1 MVNPTKP
8 PHGTAQLSVSEA
20 RERIMREIGPIART
34 EPVDI
39 RHALGRVLSQD
50 VLAPFDV
57 PPHINSAMDGYAVR
71 SHDLSREDP
80 RDLAIIGTAWAGR
93 PYKGASVRAGQ
104 TVQVMTGAVMPAG
117 ADTVLMQEHI
127 QRQGNTISIDPKQMP
142 TWVKGQ
148 HIRAAGEDL
157 PKGVLVLHA
166 GRRILSADLGL
177 LASLGIGRVE
187 VRQRL
192 KVALFCTGDELR
204 SIGEPLE
211 EGSIY
216 DSNRY
221 TLYGMLTRLG
231 VEIHDLG
238 IVPDQHAVIR
248 ETLIDASATA
258 DVVIGTGG
266 VSVGDADYVKAVLQ
280 ELGQVHFW
288 KVAMKPGRPL
298 AFGRIG
304 TAQFFGLPGNPVAV
318 MVGFYQFAQPALARM
333 AGETDPVLAP
343 TWRVPCTSRLSRK
356 TGRTEFMR
364 GVLETSPQGPTVRK
378 TGTQGSGV
386 LHSMSMANCFIVLP
400 PDQGNVEP
408 GTLVEVQP
416 FSGLV

>member
-1 MVNPTKP
+1 
-8 PHGTAQLSVSEA
+8 
-20 RERIMREIGPIART
+20 MREIGPIART
-34 EPVDI
+34 ESVDI
-39 RHALGRVLSQD
+39 RHALGRVLSRD

-71 SHDLSREDP
+71 SHDLSLEDP
-80 RDLAIIGTAWAGR
+80 RELAIIGTAWAGR
-93 PYKGASVRAGQ
+93 PYKGAPVRAGE
-104 TVQVMTGAVMPAG
+104 TVQVMTGAVMPTG
-117 ADTVLMQEHI
+117 ADTVLMQEHV
-127 QRQGNTISIDPKQMP
+127 QRQGNSISIDPKQMP
-142 TWVKGQ
+142 NWVKGQ

-157 PKGVLVLHA
+157 PEGALVLRA

-192 KVALFCTGDELR
+192 EVALFCTGDELR

-238 IVPDQHAVIR
+238 IVPDRHAAIR

-288 KVAMKPGRPL
+288 KVAIKPGRPL

-304 TAQFFGLPGNPVAV
+304 AARFFGLPGNPVAV

-333 AGETDPVLAP
+333 AGETDPALAP
-343 TWRVPCTSRLSRK
+343 TWRVLCTSRLSKK

-364 GVLETSPQGPTVRK
+364 GVLETGPQGPTVRK
-378 TGTQGSGV
+378 TGAQGSGV